1 MVILTTYMK
10 NEHKWFLTD
19 GISMKLSFLKSSFLK
34 SSQFN
39 LAFKGWYLSH
49 YFWGFQSKIVSSTTF
64 SERIPRFFFDSLEIP
79 GDAIV
84 GLNRIKSPRI
94 HEQKFRWCTQ
104 PLYSRLSFPMFGFSM
119 KFLSCY
125 QGLSRNI
132 NKFEMSFSDIFII
145 ESNWKKFYSDY
156 ARRLL
161 IKRKGWENFLE
172 RCLIS

>member
-1 MVILTTYMK
+1 MVLDWWNLDEIIIFEIIIFEIIAIQFSFQRMVSFTL
-10 NEHKWFLTD
+10 FLR
-19 GISMKLSFLKSSFLK
+19 ISIENCKFDNF
-34 SSQFN
+34 
-39 LAFKGWYLSH
+39 
-49 YFWGFQSKIVSSTTF
+49 FWANT
-64 SERIPRFFFDSLEIP
+64 PFFFDSLEIP

-125 QGLSRNI
+125 QSLSRNI

-161 IKRKGWENFLE
+161 IKRKGLEIFLE
-172 RCLIS
+172 RCLIF